1 MRDVT
6 FIMPRALVRLDPAN
20 QKKRCLG
27 AYGLQKMLVKFD
39 VLTARVINMSK
50 SVQFFSWTSLTPN
63 DKYLDKMVCN
73 ITNSRLKKI
82 NTY

>member
-20 QKKRCLG
+20 QKKRCVG

-39 VLTARVINMSK
+39 VLTGRVINMSK
-50 SVQFFSWTSLTPN
+50 SVQFFPGRLSPRMINIWIKWCAISLT
-63 DKYLDKMVCN
+63 LD
-73 ITNSRLKKI
+73 
-82 NTY
+82 